1 MNHILTQEDLVNDKN
16 LHTAVFISMMEDL
29 GMYSE
34 SLKTKKT
41 LKNWIP
47 KFRGVLE
54 YFQKIEFMQFTT
66 FRPIDPKTA
75 IEMWAVGNLETWNIE
90 NTIRFRERQLKY
102 NLALKRWLDVI
113 YANGDAILSAAIV
126 ALNPGLV
133 ADLAARGGLTNDESA
148 NAENVIRER
157 CDIILNQLENMLLSD
172 YTLFSESH
180 HKLEGIWT
188 EIYKEDVS

>member
-47 KFRGVLE
+47 RFRGVLE